1 MTQERNEIRTKSVQ
15 HRINMMVKEDSIQPL
30 PVEEIITDIVDDTS
44 QPLIDEN
51 TEEDNDTDL
60 ES

>member
-15 HRINMMVKEDSIQPL
+15 HRINMMIKEDSIQPL
-30 PVEEIITDIVDDTS
+30 PVEEIITDIVDDTP